1 MRRPA
6 HRNAAVRAEGNEAEG
21 PRQKAVGQ
29 IRASIPV
36 TVEHGAKGAKEKVEA
51 DFVRRRFPGLVPAV
65 ATPGRDEREAPAGE
79 DAGDGEA
86 RANRPPRSAQPAR
99 PRR

>member
-1 MRRPA
+1 MAEESGKAEEVLVKVGVQVRRNQPSNPVPA
-6 HRNAAVRAEGNEAEG
+6 GA
-21 PRQKAVGQ
+21 
-29 IRASIPV
+29 

-51 DFVRRRFPGLVPAV
+51 DFGLRRLGLVPAG
-65 ATPGRDEREAPAGE
+65 ATPGRDERDPPAGE

-86 RANRPPRSAQPAR
+86 PANRLPRSALPTR

>member
-1 MRRPA
+1 MAEESGKAEEVLVKVGVQVRRNQPSNPVPA
-6 HRNAAVRAEGNEAEG
+6 GA
-21 PRQKAVGQ
+21 
-29 IRASIPV
+29 